1 MESSR
6 KMIRN
11 EELIN
16 EQQFLQLNQI
26 RQSELIAEHC
36 SGIEERI
43 RDARSKE
50 EAEQIASEACSKF
63 DSECTSSIV
72 RIELAIY
79 IHGKVTHYWNKK

>member
-1 MESSR
+1 
-6 KMIRN
+6 MIWN

-26 RQSELIAEHC
+26 RQSELIAKHC

-50 EAEQIASEACSKF
+50 EAEQIASEVCSKF
-63 DSECTSSIV
+63 ESECTSSIV
-72 RIELAIY
+72 RMALAQY
-79 IHGKVTHYWNKK
+79 IQVKVTQYWVKK

>member
-1 MESSR
+1 
-6 KMIRN
+6 MIRN
-11 EELIN
+11 EELLN

-43 RDARSKE
+43 RDAQSKE
-50 EAEQIASEACSKF
+50 EAELIASEACSKF
-63 DSECTSSIV
+63 ESECTSSIV

>member
-1 MESSR
+1 
-6 KMIRN
+6 MIRN
-11 EELIN
+11 EELLN

-50 EAEQIASEACSKF
+50 EAEQIASKACSKF
-63 DSECTSSIV
+63 EDECTSSIV
-72 RIELAIY
+72 RMALAQY
-79 IHGKVTHYWNKK
+79 IQGKVTQYWGKK